1 MNRALAER
9 SREPVDE
16 APLQRRP
23 RRRRL
28 TGPTAAVLAAVTC
41 AAGFYGGVRVEKG
54 QVTTSGTTPGLAAA
68 ASFGRSA
75 TAGRGA
81 GATTAGARGGFA
93 GFSGSPRGAGAGGAT
108 PAFGTVASVDGKTLV
123 LTESSGDTV
132 KVRITSATKIDKTE
146 STGRGAIHPGDTITV
161 SGTTAKSGTVSAATV
176 TDGGASAS
184 GSGSTTSSG
193 SSTTTGSRGAARA
206 AIGSL
211 FSGSG

>member
-1 MNRALAER
+1 MTRALAER
-9 SREPVDE
+9 SSEPIDE
-16 APLQRRP
+16 APLPRRP

-41 AAGFYGGVRVEKG
+41 AAGFYAGVRVEKG
-54 QVTTSGTTPGLAAA
+54 QVTTSGTPRGVAAA
-68 ASFGRSA
+68 AAFGRGA

-81 GATTAGARGGFA
+81 RATSAGGRSS
-93 GFSGSPRGAGAGGAT
+93 FSGSPRVGGAGGAT

-123 LTESSGDTV
+123 LTESSGNTV
-132 KVRITSATKIDKTE
+132 KVRITSATTIDKTK

-176 TDGGASAS
+176 TDGGASGS
-184 GSGSTTSSG
+184 GSGSGSATGSGTSSA
-193 SSTTTGSRGAARA
+193 TGSGGSARA

-211 FSGSG
+211 FSGGG

>member
-1 MNRALAER
+1 MNQALAER
-9 SREPVDE
+9 SREPIDE
-16 APLQRRP
+16 APLPRRP

-28 TGPTAAVLAAVTC
+28 NGPTAVVLAAATC

-54 QVTTSGTTPGLAAA
+54 QVSTSGATRGIAAGA
-68 ASFGRSA
+68 GA

-81 GATTAGARGGFA
+81 GATTAGGRSGFT
-93 GFSGSPRGAGAGGAT
+93 GFSGSPRGGAAGGAT

-132 KVRITSATKIDKTE
+132 KVRITSATTIDKTE
-146 STGRGAIHPGDTITV
+146 STSRRAIHPGDTITV

-176 TDGGASAS
+176 TDGGASGS

-193 SSTTTGSRGAARA
+193 SSSTTGSRGAASA
-206 AIGSL
+206 AVGSL
-211 FSGSG
+211 FSGGG